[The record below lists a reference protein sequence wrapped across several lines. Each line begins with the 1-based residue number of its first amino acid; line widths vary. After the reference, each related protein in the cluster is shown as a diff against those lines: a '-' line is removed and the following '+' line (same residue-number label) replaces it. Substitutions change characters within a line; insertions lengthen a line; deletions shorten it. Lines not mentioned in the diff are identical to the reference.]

1 MLSRRARPTIRA
13 LVEDLDHGWSQPWPA
28 RLLRSR
34 DFDGLSPLSALPHPI
49 IEKSVDDIG
58 EDPSRDNPVGGI
70 VSSRTIPLLEIKTG
84 QWRGAVWSDP
94 QSRSNWLIAAGT
106 AKGGHQ
112 DHDDFYR
119 RIERAAESGLLESWL
134 PGEDD
139 VRLLKRET
147 AARILHDF
155 ELEIQSLSA
164 GALERALK
172 TGADAFAVPH
182 PKSRE
187 QLATAAVE
195 IDQGDDAVETVIAEL
210 DPAPQFRASALAWTV
225 ALRVLITL
233 WPPEQDWDP
242 HSFTFSNMLPSGS
255 MASRLRRLTGICE
268 RKELAESTPG
278 SQSHYFHTPGIL
290 ESSVNGTAVK
300 SLCGVY
306 IVTRQNPDGLPV
318 CPECTSRRA
327 HLPDR

>member
-13 LVEDLDHGWSQPWPA
+13 LVEDLDHGWSQPWPP
-28 RLLRSR
+28 RLLKTR
-34 DFDGLSPLSALPHPI
+34 DFDSLTPLSALPHPI
-49 IEKSVDDIG
+49 IEKSASDIG
-58 EDPSRDNPVGGI
+58 EDPARDNPVGSI
-70 VSSRTIPLLEIKTG
+70 ASSRTIPLLEVKTA

-94 QSRSNWLIAAGT
+94 ETGSNWLVAAGR

-119 RIERAAESGLLESWL
+119 RIERAAKSGLLESWL

-139 VRLLKRET
+139 LRLLKRET
-147 AARILHDF
+147 AARILHDL
-155 ELEIQSLSA
+155 ELEIQSLTTD
-164 GALERALK
+164 ALERALNTG
-172 TGADAFAVPH
+172 TGAFSVLH
-182 PKSRE
+182 PKSRG
-187 QLATAAVE
+187 QLATVAVE
-195 IDQGDDAVETVIAEL
+195 IHEGDDSIDTVIVEV
-210 DPAPQFRASALAWTV
+210 DPAPQFRASVLAWTV

-255 MASRLRRLTGICE
+255 LISRLRRLTGICE

-290 ESSVNGTAVK
+290 DSTVNGTAVK
-300 SLCGVY
+300 ALCGVY
-306 IVTRQNPDGLPV
+306 VVTRQNPDGLPV

-327 HLPDR
+327 RLLDR